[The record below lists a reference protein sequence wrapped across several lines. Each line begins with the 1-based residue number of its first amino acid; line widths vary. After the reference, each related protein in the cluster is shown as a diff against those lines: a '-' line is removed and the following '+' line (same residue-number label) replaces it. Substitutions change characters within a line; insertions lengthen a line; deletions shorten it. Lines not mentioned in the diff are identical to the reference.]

1 MVLLDCCLQPHGKSL
16 LLGHSLYFW
25 RVAYLAFHSG
35 CSLGPCKS
43 AGFRLPTL
51 CRAVGS
57 SWNPAQPSI
66 TLSLESPP
74 HMCGSKSPWVWGDLM
89 HRFEAPSAASS
100 FPGHPICI
108 SSHTGSPKPHP
119 PASGPG
125 FLLDRLVRI
134 LPVRATTTVP
144 GLRAPGFDF

>member
-1 MVLLDCCLQPHGKSL
+1 MANPYSWDTVFTSEGWPTWLFTQGAHWARVSQQDSDFQLFLLRLAAAEILLSSFSL
-16 LLGHSLYFW
+16 
-25 RVAYLAFHSG
+25 
-35 CSLGPCKS
+35 
-43 AGFRLPTL
+43 
-51 CRAVGS
+51 
-57 SWNPAQPSI
+57 PS

-119 PASGPG
+119 PASGTG